1 MTAQAQS
8 EDQTHVLQLTRQ
20 IKAARATVFAALTSA
35 EALAAWF
42 GPEGVTAKEVTVDL
56 KPGGAY
62 SLEMHHGSDLVTTLS
77 GVYQE
82 ITPPER
88 LVFTWVWGMGDMAG
102 LETLVTI
109 ELDET
114 ADGCQLSLV
123 HEGLPSS
130 ESVDKHSFGWTGCF
144 NCLDLHLAQ

>member
-1 MTAQAQS
+1 MTAQVQS
-8 EDQTHVLQLTRQ
+8 EQENHVLQLTRQ
-20 IKAARATVFAALTSA
+20 IKAPRAAVFAALTEA

-42 GPEGVTAKEVTVDL
+42 GPEGVNAKEVKVDL

-62 SLEMHHGSDLVTTLS
+62 SLEMHHGAELVTTLS

-82 ITPPER
+82 ITPPAR

-114 ADGCQLSLV
+114 PEGCQLSLV

-130 ESVDKHSFGWTGCF
+130 NSVEKHSFGWTGCF
-144 NCLDLHLAQ
+144 NCLEAHLAQ